1 MRKFINILLILICLS
16 ATTYAQTNDNILF
29 KAMEDEMKRAEK
41 DLKLPGAPPIYF
53 ISCTVS
59 ENRYVS
65 ITSSKGSV
73 VYVKESPKERMHSIN
88 LYVGNSKLSSDYS
101 YSGNGMVSQQFTTSD
116 DNYDQLRRNFWQTYD
131 LAYKFAVEVYNSKK
145 NNLKTANLSDEE
157 KALEDITSLK
167 KIEVYAPHF
176 EQYTLDKKT
185 LSDLADKISLKI
197 SEVKGIFD
205 AKAEIDGIENV
216 YYYVSNEGT
225 KVKEPVAYIRITMS
239 AKTRNSKKQVVKD
252 KRVFYAKSTQKLP
265 TEAELLSMASSFAN
279 DLSSMYDINS
289 VDEYYLGPVLF
300 VEEAAGAVF
309 AENIAGQS
317 GVLSFRKPIQ
327 VMATVARPENVGNM
341 KNIKPLEE
349 RIGKKVV
356 DSRISV
362 MNITSN
368 IKFGGN
374 ELLGSYLYDA
384 QGVKAKDSVILI
396 QNGIL
401 KTLLSTRVPTLKIKE
416 STGSL
421 RFGVKP
427 RAISLAQAPG
437 NLVIKSASTANCD
450 SLKRMLIASAK
461 EEGLDYCYIV
471 KKIAAYDEIK
481 LVKVNV
487 ADGSEKIV
495 TGAEIGVIP
504 FTKLKR
510 VLGVSAEQSLF
521 NYLFNDEIPVS
532 VVHPKGILI
541 EDVEIDKKPLS
552 VQKESKLIVN

>member
-1 MRKFINILLILICLS
+1 LS

-53 ISCTVS
+53 ISCTVT
-59 ENRYVS
+59 ENRYIS
-65 ITSSKGSV
+65 ITSNKGNV

-145 NNLKTANLSDEE
+145 NNLKTANLSDQE
-157 KALEDITSLK
+157 KALEDITPLK
-167 KIEVYAPHF
+167 KIEVYTPHF
-176 EQYTLDKKT
+176 DQYSLDKKI

-197 SEVKGIFD
+197 SESKGVFD

-225 KVKEPVAYIRITMS
+225 KIKEPVAYIRITMS
-239 AKTRNSKKQVVKD
+239 AKIRNAKKQVIKD
-252 KRVFYAKSTQKLP
+252 KKVFYAKSTLKLP
-265 TEAELLSMASSFAN
+265 SESEILNMATSFASE
-279 DLSSMYDINS
+279 LSSMYDIS
-289 VDEYYLGPVLF
+289 TVDEYYLGPVLF

-309 AENIAGQS
+309 AENIAGPS

-327 VMATVARPENVGNM
+327 VMATVARPENVGNA

-349 RIGKKVV
+349 RMGKKVV
-356 DSRISV
+356 DNRLSV
-362 MNITSN
+362 MNITSDT
-368 IKFGGN
+368 KFGAS
-374 ELLGSYLYDA
+374 ELLGSYRYDA
-384 QGVKAKDSVILI
+384 QGIKAKDSVLLI

-401 KTLLSTRVPTLKIKE
+401 KNLLSTRVPTLKIKE

-427 RAISLAQAPG
+427 RSVSLAQAPG
-437 NLVIKSASTANCD
+437 NLIIKSSSTANCD
-450 SLKRMLIASAK
+450 SLKKMLIVSAK
-461 EEGLDYCYIV
+461 EEGLEYCYIV

-487 ADGSEKIV
+487 NDGKETII

-510 VLGVSAEQSLF
+510 VLGVSTEQSLY
-521 NYLFNDEIPVS
+521 NYLYNEEIPVS
-532 VVHPKGILI
+532 VVHPKGVLI
-541 EDVEIDKKPLS
+541 EDVEIDKKQIS
-552 VQKESKLIVN
+552 VQKESKLIN

>member
-1 MRKFINILLILICLS
+1 
-16 ATTYAQTNDNILF
+16 
-29 KAMEDEMKRAEK
+29 MKRAEK

-157 KALEDITSLK
+157 KALEDITPLK

-239 AKTRNSKKQVVKD
+239 AKIRNSKKQVVKD
-252 KRVFYAKSTQKLP
+252 KRVFY
-265 TEAELLSMASSFAN
+265 SSN
-279 DLSSMYDINS
+279 
-289 VDEYYLGPVLF
+289 
-300 VEEAAGAVF
+300 
-309 AENIAGQS
+309 
-317 GVLSFRKPIQ
+317 
-327 VMATVARPENVGNM
+327 
-341 KNIKPLEE
+341 
-349 RIGKKVV
+349 
-356 DSRISV
+356 
-362 MNITSN
+362 
-368 IKFGGN
+368 
-374 ELLGSYLYDA
+374 
-384 QGVKAKDSVILI
+384 
-396 QNGIL
+396 
-401 KTLLSTRVPTLKIKE
+401 
-416 STGSL
+416 
-421 RFGVKP
+421 
-427 RAISLAQAPG
+427 
-437 NLVIKSASTANCD
+437 
-450 SLKRMLIASAK
+450 
-461 EEGLDYCYIV
+461 
-471 KKIAAYDEIK
+471 
-481 LVKVNV
+481 
-487 ADGSEKIV
+487 
-495 TGAEIGVIP
+495 
-504 FTKLKR
+504 
-510 VLGVSAEQSLF
+510 
-521 NYLFNDEIPVS
+521 
-532 VVHPKGILI
+532 
-541 EDVEIDKKPLS
+541 
-552 VQKESKLIVN
+552 